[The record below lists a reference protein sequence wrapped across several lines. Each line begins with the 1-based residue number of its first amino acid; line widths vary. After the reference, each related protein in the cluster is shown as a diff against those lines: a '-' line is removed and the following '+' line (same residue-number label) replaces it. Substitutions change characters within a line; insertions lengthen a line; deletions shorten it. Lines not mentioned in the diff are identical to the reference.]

1 MGLRLRQPNSAHQV
15 SDLARIRDEWYPGLL
30 RVTSVMN
37 LITAVDPDLPV
48 RFSSA
53 LAHASSW
60 KSVIVLLGVLV
71 IGLIGRLLA
80 EWQRRKTLVAVIKD
94 ARDGTVIV
102 QNRGHGGP
110 ALRIEIGTGRNDSG
124 DESTPGGGQ

>member
-1 MGLRLRQPNSAHQV
+1 M
-15 SDLARIRDEWYPGLL
+15 
-30 RVTSVMN
+30 MN

-48 RFSSA
+48 RLSSA

-60 KSVIVLLGVLV
+60 KSVILLLGVLV

-94 ARDGTVIV
+94 APGGTVIV
-102 QNRGHGGP
+102 QNRGRGGP
-110 ALRIEIGTGRNDSG
+110 AMRIEIGPAPNVPNDQSAL
-124 DESTPGGGQ
+124 GGG